1 MKTRSH
7 IIALALAALALSPH
21 LARGQSLLIPEQILR
36 IKAANLVCN
45 AANDGKLYR
54 AFDQSAAD
62 DCDTT
67 GGGTVSAL
75 CLCDNLSFVPLVTTA
90 TDLAA
95 YVPVTKAGQ
104 QALTATGAG
113 NDIKLTAADTI
124 VLSIAGLSSLVASS
138 GGDNF
143 VLFTSGATNSEL
155 NISAGNDA
163 DGLDTAA
170 LSLYSED
177 DAATFTMELSNT
189 GPKLSA
195 EQSTGL
201 VTVSRAGFRISPTA
215 APTVACAGGTE
226 GTLYLDSDTHLL
238 CVCNGTGYVQ
248 VADGTTACS

>member
-1 MKTRSH
+1 MKKLT
-7 IIALALAALALSPH
+7 IALIAF
-21 LARGQSLLIPEQILR
+21 LIPTFLSAQIISRTRTFSQLGTCSKDGE
-36 IKAANLVCN
+36 IKIITDAA
-45 AANDGKLYR
+45 
-54 AFDQSAAD
+54 SAGTCA
-62 DCDTT
+62 
-67 GGGTVSAL
+67 GGGTS
-75 CLCDNLSFVPLVTTA
+75 
-90 TDLAA
+90 LAA
-95 YVPVTKAGQ
+95 CWCDLGTASWISTPLPAAALGSYVPVTKAGQ
-104 QALTATGAG
+104 QTITATGVD
-113 NDIKLTAADTI
+113 NDITLTAPDTI

-143 VLFTSGATNSEL
+143 ALFTSGATNSEL

-248 VADGTTACS
+248 VADGSTACS

>member
-1 MKTRSH
+1 MKKLITAFA
-7 IIALALAALALSPH
+7 ILALTLSTGAFAQVKRTVAKLPTAACTA
-21 LARGQSLLIPEQILR
+21 GNIEN
-36 IKAANLVCN
+36 NLFIVT
-45 AANDGKLYR
+45 DG
-54 AFDQSAAD
+54 D
-62 DCDTT
+62 DASDCTS
-67 GGGTVSAL
+67 GGGTAAAL
-75 CLCDNLSFVPLVTTA
+75 CICDGGVFVPVSSVIA
-90 TDLAA
+90 GDLSA

-104 QALTATGAG
+104 QTITATGVD
-113 NDIKLTAADTI
+113 NDITLTAPDTI

-143 VLFTSGATNSEL
+143 ALFTSGATNSEL

-248 VADGTTACS
+248 VADGSTACS